1 MVLSGKYELIRQI
14 GAGGFGKTYLAV
26 DCSLGIEVSVKE
38 LTNTAEKGKSQ
49 FLQEARVMG
58 KFSHEQGIV
67 NVRDFFEERDTA
79 YIVMEYLEGVDL
91 SDYIREHGAM
101 SLEEAMEKLEPV
113 MEVLK
118 KIHWEG
124 RLWRSPCV

>member
-1 MVLSGKYELIRQI
+1 
-14 GAGGFGKTYLAV
+14 
-26 DCSLGIEVSVKE
+26 
-38 LTNTAEKGKSQ
+38 
-49 FLQEARVMG
+49 
-58 KFSHEQGIV
+58 
-67 NVRDFFEERDTA
+67 
-79 YIVMEYLEGVDL
+79 MEYLEGVDL